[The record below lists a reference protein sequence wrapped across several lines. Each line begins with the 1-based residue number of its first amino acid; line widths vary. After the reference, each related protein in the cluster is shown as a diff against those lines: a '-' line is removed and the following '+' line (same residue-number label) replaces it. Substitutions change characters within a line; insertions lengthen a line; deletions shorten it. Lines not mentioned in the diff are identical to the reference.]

1 MNPELIIKHEILH
14 FVIGLFN
21 LFLFNTYN
29 DTKTKARIYLSR
41 TFEAMEFLLLFFKHK
56 KSNKLHDLI

>member
-14 FVIGLFN
+14 FVIDLSN
-21 LFLFNTYN
+21 LFLFNRYN
-29 DTKTKARIYLSR
+29 NTKTKARIYISR

-56 KSNKLHDLI
+56 